1 MTTQTDIKV
10 GDLVHVSGYISA
22 DGNVESKLGI
32 VVKAKKLLKLYDVLL
47 QVDKTYLKDV
57 NIMFLDKI

>member
-32 VVKAKKLLKLYDVLL
+32 VVKIKKLLKLYDVLL

-57 NIMFLDKI
+57 NIMFIDKI